1 MYELSLPP
9 KPGEILFFVELSRV
23 ENMTIAECLTMLQLM
38 GYQPELKYRQ
48 WNDADGIQHIGLFA
62 LLKHEK
68 SISQEMLDSDYMF
81 YEWSAIAQLIKPSE
95 AVCCPRGLPK
105 RVAIA
110 A

>member
-9 KPGEILFFVELSRV
+9 KPGEVLLFVELSRV
-23 ENMTIAECLTMLQLM
+23 ENMTIAECLTMLELM
-38 GYQPELKYRQ
+38 GYQPELRYRQ
-48 WNDADGIQHIGLFA
+48 WNDADSIQHVGLFA
-62 LLKHEK
+62 LLKRE
-68 SISQEMLDSDYMF
+68 ICDPQMLVNSDYMIE
-81 YEWSAIAQLIKPSE
+81 EWSELAQLIKPST